1 MLLIPSIAKC
11 ITYNRHA
18 TMDVPSEMQGC
29 GKAFKGFWHVWFG
42 CFNPTSIKEILLQDS
57 EKLTGFDKKNPDKV
71 LYWLN

>member
-1 MLLIPSIAKC
+1 MLLIPSIAKY

-18 TMDVPSEMQGC
+18 TVDVPSEMLGC
-29 GKAFKGFWHVWFG
+29 GKAFKGWFG